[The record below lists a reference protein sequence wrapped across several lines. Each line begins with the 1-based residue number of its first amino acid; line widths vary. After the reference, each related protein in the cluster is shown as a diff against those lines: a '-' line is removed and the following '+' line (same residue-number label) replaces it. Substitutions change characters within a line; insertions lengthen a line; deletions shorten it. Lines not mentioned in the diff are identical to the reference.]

1 MSPRFCALLLMIA
14 CTAPAAIDDAAAA
27 TATSASLTD
36 CKVERID
43 RVLRCGTLDVPE
55 DRAHPER
62 RHLQL
67 RIVVLPAREKPS
79 QPDPIVVF
87 GGGPGEAATASIAD
101 SVEEF
106 PELSHHRDVLF
117 LDQRGTGGSNALNC
131 GLYEPADPGAV
142 LRELFPVASLT
153 ACATKLAEKAD
164 LTRYSYLDFA
174 DDLEAVRR
182 ALGYGP
188 LNLFAISYGTRAA
201 QVYARRYPRSVRTMY
216 MGSIVPID
224 IATPAPF
231 ARAVQEVIDKTLN
244 DCSADTACQRAY
256 PSIRDEFKRDLAALD
271 AGEARIE
278 LPGGATTV
286 MPRGRFV
293 ELLRSM
299 LYKPE
304 GAAAV
309 PWIIHEAALGHWSA
323 IGENVIERSKAIGD
337 DMSFGLFFS
346 ITCNEDVAF
355 LDEKRI
361 RETSHDTYLGDF
373 RVRRQ
378 QAICAHWPRYPLP
391 AGYRNP
397 IRTAIPTLIVSGDLD
412 PATPLSFTEHT
423 VPGFTH
429 RHEIVLHGQ
438 GHAGWSE
445 CVKRVYTKLVES
457 GRADD
462 LGETCG
468 EPLPRPAFKLE

>member
-1 MSPRFCALLLMIA
+1 MSPRTCALLLMISCMA
-14 CTAPAAIDDAAAA
+14 AAAIGDAAAA
-27 TATSASLTD
+27 TAASASLTD
-36 CKVERID
+36 CKIKGVD
-43 RVLRCGTLDVPE
+43 STARCGTLDVPE

-67 RIVVLPAREKPS
+67 RIVVVPAREKPS
-79 QPDPIVVF
+79 TPDPIVVF
-87 GGGPGEAATASIAD
+87 GGGPGEAATDSITD

-106 PELSHHRDVLF
+106 PELSRHRDLLF

-131 GLYEPADPGAV
+131 DLYDPADPGAA
-142 LRELFPVASLT
+142 LRELFPVASLS

-164 LTRYSYLDFA
+164 LTRYSYIDFA

-216 MGSIVPID
+216 MGSLVPID

-244 DCSADTACQRAY
+244 DCIADAACHAAC
-256 PSIRDEFKRDLAALD
+256 PSIRDDFKHDLAALD

-278 LPGGATTV
+278 TPGGATTV

-309 PWIIHEAALGHWSA
+309 PWLIHEGALGHWNA
-323 IGENVIERSKAIGD
+323 IGKNVIERSQSIVG
-337 DMSFGLFFS
+337 DMSFGLFLT

-355 LDEKRI
+355 IDEKNI
-361 RETSHDTYLGDF
+361 RESRDTYLGDF

-378 QAICAHWPRYPLP
+378 QAVCTHWPRYSLP

-397 IRTAIPTLIVSGDLD
+397 IRTAVPTLIVSGDLD
-412 PATPLSFTEHT
+412 PATPLSFTEHAA
-423 VPGFTH
+423 PGFTH
-429 RHEIVLHGQ
+429 RHEIILHGQ
-438 GHAGWSE
+438 GHGGWSA
-445 CVKRVYTKLVES
+445 CVQRVYTKLVES
-457 GRADD
+457 GRADG

-468 EPLPRPAFKLE
+468 EPLPRPAFKVE